1 MVTYLIFC
9 SIPKGLHNIVT
20 VYDYLILVR
29 SVSVYVCL
37 SYYISIL
44 NTGLKTQ

>member
-20 VYDYLILVR
+20 VYDYLILGKKCEC
-29 SVSVYVCL
+29 VCL